1 MRPFDYLPSQSRTVF
16 RHKKRAAVSPD
27 DGITRFSI
35 LSALYLRLRPEALI
49 RSCLY
54 RLKIN
59 HSPRS
64 IHD

>member
-1 MRPFDYLPSQSRTVF
+1 MRPFDYLPGQSRTVF

-49 RSCLY
+49 R
-54 RLKIN
+54 
-59 HSPRS
+59 
-64 IHD
+64 